1 MEYVDAPL
9 ATPIAPYVAI
19 FIATTVYC
27 ADAVSKWHHLLK
39 MAAAV
44 LRCMRFTLL

>member
-1 MEYVDAPL
+1 MEYIDAPL
-9 ATPIAPYVAI
+9 AAPYVAI

-39 MAAAV
+39 MAA
-44 LRCMRFTLL
+44 CN